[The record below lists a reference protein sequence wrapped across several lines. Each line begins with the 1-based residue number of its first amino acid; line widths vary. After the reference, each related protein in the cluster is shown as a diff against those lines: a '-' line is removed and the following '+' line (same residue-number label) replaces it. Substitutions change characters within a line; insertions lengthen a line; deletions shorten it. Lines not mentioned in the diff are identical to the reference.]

1 MKHIAILIAA
11 ALISLACKAQTVTD
25 RYELTPDYMQ
35 EVFSDIIGSE
45 CNIICLGDAT
55 GQYIGYSRN
64 NSFFGWGNYIA
75 GNGNQ
80 WIGQWN
86 NGKCI
91 FGILIKDKE
100 GRIGS
105 DTHYVTY
112 DLTKGTII
120 NIVKDNETFSYT
132 AEQASASPY
141 RFVRL
146 NYGNGDNYIGE
157 TRNGLRHGQG
167 IYYWA
172 NGSYWYGTFKDGY
185 RQGYGALFTPDGTIS
200 YGLWLGDDKQ

>member
-1 MKHIAILIAA
+1 M
-11 ALISLACKAQTVTD
+11 D
-25 RYELTPDYMQ
+25 
-35 EVFSDIIGSE
+35 
-45 CNIICLGDAT
+45 
-55 GQYIGYSRN
+55 
-64 NSFFGWGNYIA
+64 
-75 GNGNQ
+75 
-80 WIGQWN
+80 
-86 NGKCI
+86 
-91 FGILIKDKE
+91 ILIKDKE

-172 NGSYWYGTFKDGY
+172 NGNYWYGTFKDGY